1 MTPRLTTILLA
12 TDGSPTAAEA
22 GRAAVALAR
31 SNGAALHV
39 VHVWQVPA
47 EYAPRSIGAID
58 HAYIAAIHEEQGRQT
73 LAAALALLDE
83 AGGTV
88 AEAELRR
95 GRPATEVLAEAD
107 IAGADLIVTGS
118 RGFGP
123 AKRVLLGSV
132 AEGIVRGA
140 ACPVLTV
147 RGEGGAWPPA
157 RVIVGDDGSA
167 ESRLAAELATMIAAA
182 VSADLLLI
190 RAVPPLPPAFDPTAP
205 ADDRAVRLQAGALR
219 GAEEGLA
226 ERAATLTAPCGR
238 PPRVRATVEDADIAL
253 LQEADEGPGPALIA
267 VGTRGTAPAGQLW
280 LGSTALR
287 VLACAE
293 GSVLICPHQAGGETA

>member
-1 MTPRLTTILLA
+1 MSGHLAEKGGAMTPRLTTILLA

-31 SNGAALHV
+31 STGAALHV
-39 VHVWQVPA
+39 VHVWQIPT
-47 EYAPRSIGAID
+47 EYAPRSVGAID
-58 HAYIAAIHEEQGRQT
+58 HAYIAAIHEEHGGR
-73 LAAALALLDE
+73 
-83 AGGTV
+83 GGT
-88 AEAELRR
+88 APGPTGDRGARR
-95 GRPATEVLAEAD
+95 GRHR
-107 IAGADLIVTGS
+107 
-118 RGFGP
+118 RGYGP

-132 AEGIVRGA
+132 AEGIARGA

-167 ESRLAAELATMIAAA
+167 ASRRAAELATMIAAA
-182 VSADLLLI
+182 VRADLLLI

-205 ADDRAVRLQAGALR
+205 ADDRAARLQAGALR
-219 GAEEGLA
+219 GAEAGLA
-226 ERAATLTAPCGR
+226 ERAATLTALFGR
-238 PPRVRATVEDADIAL
+238 PPRMRATVEDADIAL
-253 LQEADEGPGPALIA
+253 LREADEGTGPALIA

-293 GSVLICPHQAGGETA
+293 GSVLICPHQAEGGTA